1 MAPPPDF
8 ALGAAMTDPAAN
20 PGQVADEGP
29 ARQNEIAET
38 LRKLRKLVIFS
49 GEELTEGLPL
59 YFNSVPLLEELE
71 ARVEDAR
78 LFLQGQE
85 RTARSSGQRQWLA
98 RGVSPERA
106 FEMRAARATSWNEF
120 TQAEVD
126 AMTPSMRH
134 AMTTRLAT
142 QAAAAA
148 KAKARAEAEEIA
160 KEVSRRKKAEHDA
173 KVAEAAIEDIKK
185 QAAKK
190 KLEVLAAIEE
200 DANAELLR
208 YEQQLKAAKEESLRT
223 AWADAQPAPATSDA
237 ASSRDTPAAS
247 SNQDASSGSRQGA
260 SGGSWPQLPQPT
272 AKSQQRGRDATPQS
286 ATATTR
292 QRSKSKGGANKSGA
306 APEALTWGEI
316 FDAPDTYMRP
326 LRGACQDDGRS
337 VPLASAARNSET
349 AVELF
354 GRTRPPLQARATAY
368 PHGEKQFKLDL
379 SWHGIDRD
387 LWPLSS
393 WNMSLGETG
402 PKPRFHAK
410 GRGKDRNTLRPEAI
424 WQLRDHQ
431 EVDQLTEEDRAMVCR
446 PGPPATNRAAWLATE
461 LLPRGC
467 YIDFGEATIRTAIG
481 HWDEANAIF
490 RCACVCPECRFRACN
505 HRMWWKLDDHA
516 NHYCDACKRSFR

>member
-1 MAPPPDF
+1 
-8 ALGAAMTDPAAN
+8 MTDPAAN

-49 GEELTEGLPL
+49 GDELSEGLPL
-59 YFNSVPLLEELE
+59 YFNSVSLLEELE

-78 LFLQGQE
+78 LYLQGQE

-106 FEMRAARATSWNEF
+106 FEMRAARVTSWAEF
-120 TQAEVD
+120 SQAEVD
-126 AMTPSMRH
+126 AMPPSMRH
-134 AMTTRLAT
+134 AITTRLAT

-160 KEVSRRKKAEHDA
+160 REVSRRKKAEHDA
-173 KVAEAAIEDIKK
+173 KVAEAAMEDIKK

-190 KLEVLAAIEE
+190 NLEVLAAIEE
-200 DANAELLR
+200 EANAEILR
-208 YEQQLKAAKEESLRT
+208 YERQLKAAKEESLKMS
-223 AWADAQPAPATSDA
+223 WADAQPATS
-237 ASSRDTPAAS
+237 
-247 SNQDASSGSRQGA
+247 
-260 SGGSWPQLPQPT
+260 QLPKPT

-292 QRSKSKGGANKSGA
+292 QRSKSKGGANKSGE
-306 APEALTWGEI
+306 APEPLSWGDI
-316 FDAPDTYMRP
+316 FRSPDDYLRP
-326 LRGACQDDGRS
+326 LRGACQDDGIS

-354 GRTRPPLQARATAY
+354 GRTRPPLQARANAY
-368 PHGEKQFKLDL
+368 PQGEKQFKLDL

-393 WNMSLGETG
+393 WNKALGETG
-402 PKPRFHAK
+402 PRPRHNAK
-410 GRGKDRNTLRPEAI
+410 GRGKDRDTLRPEAI
-424 WQLRDHQ
+424 WQLKDHQ
-431 EVDQLTEEDRAMVCR
+431 EDRAIVCR
-446 PGPPATNRAAWLATE
+446 PGPPATKRAAWLATE

-467 YIDFGEATIRTAIG
+467 YIDFGDATHPHCLLGTGMRPTLSSGAP
-481 HWDEANAIF
+481 A
-490 RCACVCPECRFRACN
+490 CALSAALGRATTECGG
-505 HRMWWKLDDHA
+505 
-516 NHYCDACKRSFR
+516 S

>member
-1 MAPPPDF
+1 M
-8 ALGAAMTDPAAN
+8 
-20 PGQVADEGP
+20 
-29 ARQNEIAET
+29 
-38 LRKLRKLVIFS
+38 
-49 GEELTEGLPL
+49 PL

-337 VPLASAARNSET
+337 VSLASAARNSET

-354 GRTRPPLQARATAY
+354 GRATAY

>member
-1 MAPPPDF
+1 MLRRSWLPLPPD
-8 ALGAAMTDPAAN
+8 
-20 PGQVADEGP
+20 
-29 ARQNEIAET
+29 R
-38 LRKLRKLVIFS
+38 
-49 GEELTEGLPL
+49 
-59 YFNSVPLLEELE
+59 
-71 ARVEDAR
+71 
-78 LFLQGQE
+78 
-85 RTARSSGQRQWLA
+85 
-98 RGVSPERA
+98 
-106 FEMRAARATSWNEF
+106 
-120 TQAEVD
+120 
-126 AMTPSMRH
+126 
-134 AMTTRLAT
+134 
-142 QAAAAA
+142 
-148 KAKARAEAEEIA
+148 
-160 KEVSRRKKAEHDA
+160 
-173 KVAEAAIEDIKK
+173 
-185 QAAKK
+185 
-190 KLEVLAAIEE
+190 
-200 DANAELLR
+200 
-208 YEQQLKAAKEESLRT
+208 
-223 AWADAQPAPATSDA
+223 
-237 ASSRDTPAAS
+237 
-247 SNQDASSGSRQGA
+247 
-260 SGGSWPQLPQPT
+260 
-272 AKSQQRGRDATPQS
+272 
-286 ATATTR
+286 
-292 QRSKSKGGANKSGA
+292 GGANKSGA

-337 VPLASAARNSET
+337 VSLASAARNSET

-379 SWHGIDRD
+379 SWQITVGIDRD

>member
-1 MAPPPDF
+1 MSDSATPDQ
-8 ALGAAMTDPAAN
+8 AADA
-20 PGQVADEGP
+20 GP
-29 ARQNEIAET
+29 ARANEVAET
-38 LRKLRKLVIFS
+38 LRKLRKLIIFS
-49 GEELTEGLPL
+49 GDELTDGLAL
-59 YFNSVPLLEELE
+59 YINNVSLLEELE
-71 ARVEDAR
+71 ARTEDAK
-78 LFLQGQE
+78 LYLQGQE
-85 RTARSSGQRQWLA
+85 RTARASGQRQWLA

-106 FEMRAARATSWNEF
+106 FEMKAARATSWSEF
-120 TQAEVD
+120 TQEEVD
-126 AMTPSMRH
+126 AMPPSMRH
-134 AMTTRLAT
+134 AVTSRLAT

-160 KEVSRRKKAEHDA
+160 REVSRRKKAEHDA
-173 KVAEAAIEDIKK
+173 KVAEAAMEDIKK
-185 QAAKK
+185 TAARK

-200 DANAELLR
+200 EANAELLR
-208 YEQQLKAAKEESLRT
+208 YEKQLQAAKEETLKT
-223 AWADAQPAPATSDA
+223 AWADAEPASSDA

-247 SNQDASSGSRQGA
+247 SNRGA
-260 SGGSWPQLPQPT
+260 SGASDGPWPPLKPI

-286 ATATTR
+286 PATTR

-306 APEALTWGEI
+306 APEALSWGEI

-349 AVELF
+349 AVELC

-393 WNMSLGETG
+393 WNMALGETG
-402 PKPRFHAK
+402 PKPRFNAK

-424 WQLRDHQ
+424 WHLKDHQ

-446 PGPPATNRAAWLATE
+446 PGAPASNRASWLATE

-467 YIDFGEATIRTAIG
+467 YIDFGDATIRTAIG

-516 NHYCDACKRSFR
+516 NHLCDYCKRSFR

>member
-1 MAPPPDF
+1 
-8 ALGAAMTDPAAN
+8 MTDPAAN

-49 GEELTEGLPL
+49 GDELTEGLPL
-59 YFNSVPLLEELE
+59 YFNSVSLLEELE

-337 VPLASAARNSET
+337 VSLASAARNSET

-490 RCACVCPECRFRACN
+490 R
-505 HRMWWKLDDHA
+505 HA
-516 NHYCDACKRSFR
+516 R